1 MQNFC
6 TIFWFNQK
14 KLQITLT
21 KTNQGNLSNNFQGL
35 DRIPAVSVK
44 HTCSTDWK
52 DEKNFKNSPEVI
64 SYPDFGEAFSVLC
77 GTGELRLLYYSR
89 KIKARKLAVKCCASR
104 ILSYTEENHFYSRN
118 LQLIDLKWVLNKTN
132 RDYPYHNPYQKSLTI
147 HIINHK
153 VRLSVFS
160 EFNWS
165 VKYWFWLDIK
175 IGYPLEI
182 CEDYI
187 KNYTE
192 FINLSSAHKK
202 CYKNNK

>member
-52 DEKNFKNSPEVI
+52 DGKNWKKFPRSYFI
-64 SYPDFGEAFSVLC
+64 SRFWWSLFGTLWHWWVTTAI
-77 GTGELRLLYYSR
+77 LLQEQ
-89 KIKARKLAVKCCASR
+89 ARKLSVKCCASR
-104 ILSYTEENHFYSRN
+104 ILSYTEENHFYSRH
-118 LQLIDLKWVLNKTN
+118 LQLIDLTWVLNKTN

-192 FINLSSAHKK
+192 FINLFSAHKK
-202 CYKNNK
+202 ML